1 MKKPLGPPIGSSSAR
16 ADTFRPSAG
25 AQDSFPRVAN
35 GDRRFFTHTVRAPG
49 AAQCIGPF
57 GKIGFFVL
65 IGDFRSYCPPMRSR
79 WPIIVVFVALAGWIG
94 YWLAGTAVP
103 LQAARKALPRS
114 EEGPKRMVIAD
125 EPAPKF
131 RRGERLPASRRDD
144 AAAEVGALPGQRIVV
159 FKNQAALENFLKR
172 AGGKIRL
179 MARLDALNALRIG
192 FSNPDDLAWLLDGE
206 AEASFVFPV
215 DIPAPGQGSAQAG
228 AVAFGDGLLDWLG
241 ITGDNSTWGSGV
253 RIAVLD
259 TGVVSSSAFGSKIS
273 WINLVDLPADLS
285 KQNGHGT
292 AVASMII
299 GQNALTPGVAPGA
312 EIISIRIADDLG
324 QSDSF
329 LLAKGIVAAVD
340 AGARLINISMAS
352 FGDSALVR
360 NAIEYARAAGSLIV
374 AAAGNNGIDRV
385 SYPAAND
392 GVIAVGAVDALG
404 NHLDFSNTGSQID
417 ISAPGYGLNAAWTG
431 DQAARV
437 SGTSFSAPIVLGAIA
452 AVKSWPGNE
461 KLTMQQAADVVFSY
475 LNDSGAAGADAA
487 LGAGMVDL
495 GRVLNGKTPGIYDA
509 ALASQRILPA
519 SPGYPYGQVEVLVQN
534 RGTETLINTAV
545 RISTPSGVINSNI
558 TSLAVGGVQALR
570 VPISQPAAASIRFE
584 SKVNLSGGRQDA
596 KPSNDLC
603 VETYVP
609 ASTK

>member
-1 MKKPLGPPIGSSSAR
+1 
-16 ADTFRPSAG
+16 
-25 AQDSFPRVAN
+25 
-35 GDRRFFTHTVRAPG
+35 
-49 AAQCIGPF
+49 
-57 GKIGFFVL
+57 
-65 IGDFRSYCPPMRSR
+65 MRSR
-79 WPIIVVFVALAGWIG
+79 WPIIVVSIALAGWLG

-103 LQAARKALPRS
+103 LQAVRKAAPPS
-114 EEGPKRMVIAD
+114 QVEPKRRVIID

-131 RRGERLPASRRDD
+131 RRGERLPAFRRDD
-144 AAAEVGALPGQRIVV
+144 EAMEIGALPGQRIVV

-172 AGGKIRL
+172 AGDKIRL
-179 MARLDALNALRIG
+179 MGRIDALNALRIG
-192 FSNPDDLAWLLDGE
+192 FPNPDDLAWLLDGE

-215 DIPAPGQGSAQAG
+215 EIPAPGEGTAQAG
-228 AVAFGDGLLDWLG
+228 AVALGAGLLDWLG
-241 ITGDNSTWGSGV
+241 ITGENSTWGKGV
-253 RIAVLD
+253 RIAILD
-259 TGVVSSSAFGSKIS
+259 TGVVSSSAFSSKIS

-312 EIISIRIADDLG
+312 EILSFRIANDRG

-329 LLAKGIVAAVD
+329 WLAQGIVAAVD
-340 AGARLINISMAS
+340 AGAQLINISMGS
-352 FGDSALVR
+352 PGDSALVR
-360 NAIEYARAAGSLIV
+360 NAIEYARAAGVLIV
-374 AAAGNNGIDRV
+374 AAAGNNGIDQV
-385 SYPAAND
+385 SYPGANK

-404 NHLDFSNTGSQID
+404 NHLDFSNTGSEIAVA
-417 ISAPGYGLNAAWTG
+417 APGFGVNAAWTG

-437 SGTSFSAPIVLGAIA
+437 SGTSFSAPIVGGAIA

-461 KLTMQQAADVVFSY
+461 KLTMQQAADVVFAY
-475 LNDSGAAGADAA
+475 LNDGGEAGADAA
-487 LGAGMVDL
+487 LGAGMLDM
-495 GRVLNGKTPGIYDA
+495 GRILTGKTPGIYDA
-509 ALASQRILPA
+509 AVASQRILPA

-545 RISTPSGVINSNI
+545 QISTPSGVVNSNI

-570 VPISQPAAASIRFE
+570 VPISQPAAASMRFE

-596 KPSNDLC
+596 KPSNDLR

-609 ASTK
+609 AGIK

>member
-1 MKKPLGPPIGSSSAR
+1 M
-16 ADTFRPSAG
+16 
-25 AQDSFPRVAN
+25 
-35 GDRRFFTHTVRAPG
+35 RRRHLVL
-49 AAQCIGPF
+49 I
-57 GKIGFFVL
+57 IGFAATAML
-65 IGDFRSYCPPMRSR
+65 
-79 WPIIVVFVALAGWIG
+79 G
-94 YWLAGTAVP
+94 YWLASTAVP
-103 LQAARKALPRS
+103 LQTARKFAPES
-114 EEGPKRMVIAD
+114 QDGPKRRVIAD

-131 RRGERLPASRRDD
+131 RRGERLPAFRRDD
-144 AAAEVGALPGQRIVV
+144 AAAEAGALRGQRIVV
-159 FKNQAALENFLKR
+159 FKSQAALENFLKR
-172 AGGKIRL
+172 AGDKIRL
-179 MARLDALNALRIG
+179 MGRLDALNALRIG
-192 FSNPDDLAWLLDGE
+192 FSDPDDLAWLLDGE

-215 DIPAPGQGSAQAG
+215 DIPNPGQGTAQAG

-259 TGVVSSSAFGSKIS
+259 TGVASSSAFGSKIS

-299 GQNALTPGVAPGA
+299 GQNPLTPGVAPGA

-329 LLAKGIVAAVD
+329 LLAKGIIAAVD
-340 AGARLINISMAS
+340 AGARLINISMGS

-360 NAIEYARAAGSLIV
+360 NAIEYARAAGSLIL
-374 AAAGNNGIDRV
+374 AAAGNNGIERV

-404 NHLDFSNTGSQID
+404 NHLDFSNTGGQIAV
-417 ISAPGYGLNAAWTG
+417 SAPGYGLNAAWTG

-437 SGTSFSAPIVLGAIA
+437 SGTSFSSPIVLGAIA

-461 KLTMQQAADVVFSY
+461 KLTMRQAADVVFSY
-475 LNDSGAAGADAA
+475 LNDGGEAGTDAA
-487 LGAGMVDL
+487 LGAGMPDL
-495 GRVLNGKTPGIYDA
+495 GRVLSGKTPGIYDA
-509 ALASQRILPA
+509 ALASQRILAA

-545 RISTPSGVINSNI
+545 RISTPTGVVNSNI
-558 TSLAVGGVQALR
+558 TALAVGAVQAVR
-570 VPISQPAAASIRFE
+570 VPISQQAAASIRFE
-584 SKVNLSGGRQDA
+584 SKVSLSGGREDA
-596 KPSNDLC
+596 KPSNDRRA
-603 VETYVP
+603 ETYVT
-609 ASTK
+609 AVTK